1 MPHTDMRS
9 SESVRIAL
17 DVGLVVADLEQS
29 LSFYHDLVGLP
40 IVGELN
46 TSLVGRGRMVQ
57 LSYGESLIKLIQLET
72 NPNPSYKGVSAA
84 LGIRYITLL
93 VADIET
99 VMGRLEQAGTIIST
113 PMTQLGNGALI
124 AMVEDPDGNTVE
136 FVQEATSLWG

>member
-1 MPHTDMRS
+1 MPHTDKKS

-46 TSLVGRGRMVQ
+46 TSLIGRGRMVQ

-99 VMGRLEQAGTIIST
+99 VMGRLEQAGTISQYT
-113 PMTQLGNGALI
+113 DDPTRQRRTYCNGRR
-124 AMVEDPDGNTVE
+124 P
-136 FVQEATSLWG
+136 